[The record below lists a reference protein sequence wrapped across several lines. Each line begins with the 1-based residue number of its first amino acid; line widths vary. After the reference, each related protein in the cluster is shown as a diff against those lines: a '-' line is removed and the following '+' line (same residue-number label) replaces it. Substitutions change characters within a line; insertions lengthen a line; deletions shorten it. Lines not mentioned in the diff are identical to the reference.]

1 MTTETAWKSDSVAEL
16 DANFTFGDNAYNR
29 LRLAVK
35 DHFKV
40 MGVTYCYRSRHPREI
55 EYVNCLT
62 ETTPRRWFHASED
75 GRTIYGSGRF
85 DW

>member
-1 MTTETAWKSDSVAEL
+1 MTIQTKWISNNTAEI
-16 DANFTFGDNAYNR
+16 DANFTFSDNAYNR
-29 LRLAVK
+29 LCLAVK

-40 MGVTYCYRSRHPREI
+40 LGVTYCYRTRHPREV

-62 ETTPRRWFHASED
+62 DTMPRRWFHASED
-75 GRTIYGSGRF
+75 GQTIYAIGRF